1 MCFYINALR
10 YKYASIYLIT
20 YTMNMLQKHE
30 TQFWVSGSHVLSVD
44 VWLKP
49 FLAEPQF
56 FFTVTSPYCQPPPL
70 EYPFLAQMALLWAG
84 LLVVLFV
91 VAVAAREGCEAED
104 EALLQ
109 VPCNRKNRRSNLVGL
124 FHFGWILCFLHKGR
138 VSNTC
143 M

>member
-1 MCFYINALR
+1 
-10 YKYASIYLIT
+10 
-20 YTMNMLQKHE
+20 ML
-30 TQFWVSGSHVLSVD
+30 SAD
-44 VWLKP
+44 VWLKA

-56 FFTVTSPYCQPPPL
+56 FLTVTSPYFQLPPL
-70 EYPFLAQMALLWAG
+70 EYPFLAQMALLRAG

-124 FHFGWILCFLHKGR
+124 FHFGWILCFYIKGGCQIHACNMFYQVLQDR
-138 VSNTC
+138 TNLINKFFCQPCSWNFLGNP
-143 M
+143 